1 MATTTNYGSHSLQ
14 PMPMF
19 EPKAH
24 PTNTSAQCTQWIE
37 RFNTFQVAW
46 NIKDPSR
53 KRAHLLYQ
61 AGQEVHEIL
70 KTLPDIGDE
79 KDYDKAAQALTK
91 HFKPERNQI
100 YQTYMFRQ
108 ATQQENE

>member
-1 MATTTNYGSHSLQ
+1 MAAIGYNLCLCSSQKLIQ
-14 PMPMF
+14 QIL
-19 EPKAH
+19 A
-24 PTNTSAQCTQWIE
+24 
-37 RFNTFQVAW
+37 RLNTFLVAS

-61 AGQEVHEIL
+61 AGPEVHEIL

-91 HFKPERNQI
+91 HFKPEKNRI